1 MKKQDKNRLS
11 KKDRRLIKKAMLKA
25 AAKGSDEVYKIAPGL
40 KDGFEL
46 LGKQLNQIFVI
57 GIWLRFFGFLTK
69 CSDEYRQFSGLSF
82 GRTAA

>member
-1 MKKQDKNRLS
+1 MKKQDRNRLS

-46 LGKQLNQIFVI
+46 LGSSPIKYSSSV
-57 GIWLRFFGFLTK
+57 FG
-69 CSDEYRQFSGLSF
+69 SDSSGF
-82 GRTAA
+82 

>member
-25 AAKGSDEVYKIAPGL
+25 AARGCDEVYRIAEGL

-46 LGKQLNQIFVI
+46 LGRKD
-57 GIWLRFFGFLTK
+57 G
-69 CSDEYRQFSGLSF
+69 
-82 GRTAA
+82 

>member
-25 AAKGSDEVYKIAPGL
+25 ASKGCDEVDRIAEGL

-46 LGKQLNQIFVI
+46 LRKQL
-57 GIWLRFFGFLTK
+57 
-69 CSDEYRQFSGLSF
+69 D
-82 GRTAA
+82 

>member
-1 MKKQDKNRLS
+1 MKKQDRNRLS

-46 LGKQLNQIFVI
+46 LGKQLNQIFV
-57 GIWLRFFGFLTK
+57 
-69 CSDEYRQFSGLSF
+69 
-82 GRTAA
+82 

>member
-1 MKKQDKNRLS
+1 MSQIKSPSGQMLIDITELKRKSSAIYRKGKKMKKQDRNRLS

-46 LGKQLNQIFVI
+46 LGKQP
-57 GIWLRFFGFLTK
+57 
-69 CSDEYRQFSGLSF
+69 D
-82 GRTAA
+82 